1 MTSTP
6 DNIATDCIDKHA
18 ASPHHREKT
27 ALIAV
32 DASGKAS
39 CFTFAE
45 LEKLT
50 NQCAATLRDQGA
62 VPGERLVIRLPNTVD
77 FPIGFLGAIK
87 AGLIPIPTSPLL
99 TENELNFVLE
109 DSGASHIFEVDGV
122 GGSGRAPTR
131 AHGLE
136 HGWAEPETGP
146 APMSATS
153 SNSPAYW
160 LYTSGTE
167 GRPKGVIHSHRSI
180 PAHDERVKMWLDLRE
195 DDIVFNTS
203 ALNWSYALTAMLDVW
218 RHGGTFVIYD
228 GPMDPES
235 LWRII
240 TEQKVTI
247 LMSVPGIYRRLAK
260 IPPGGFVLRRALSAG
275 EALAPEVRD
284 QFRKVTGLEIL
295 GGLGMTEHSVYLVQS
310 EMEAKVGSHAARPL
324 SGHRIAILCED
335 LTDAPVG
342 EVGVLA
348 SHRSC
353 PGLMLGYHNRPE
365 EEARV
370 FQGDWF
376 LSDDLAQRNADG
388 TITFLG
394 RRDDVITAGGYRI
407 SPLEVEA
414 VLNQYPGVA
423 ESAVVGRELE
433 PGKTILQAWIVPKE
447 GGTCDSEGV
456 IAHCRKFLAHYKLPR
471 EIRVMASLPKTATG
485 KIKRAELRWKK

>member
-1 MTSTP
+1 MDDQRKCFMTSTP

-18 ASPHHREKT
+18 ASLHRREKT

-32 DASGKAS
+32 DASGKANHL
-39 CFTFAE
+39 TFFE
-45 LEKLT
+45 LERLT
-50 NQCAATLRDQGA
+50 NQFAATLRDQGA
-62 VPGERLVIRLPNTVD
+62 VSGERVVIQLPNVAD
-77 FPIGFLGAIK
+77 FPIAFLGAIK
-87 AGLIPIPTSPLL
+87 AGLIPIPMSPLL
-99 TENELNFVLE
+99 TENELDFVLK
-109 DSGASHIFEVDGV
+109 DSGAGV
-122 GGSGRAPTR
+122 LVTTGG
-131 AHGLE
+131 
-136 HGWAEPETGP
+136 
-146 APMSATS
+146 MSRVGAAST
-153 SNSPAYW
+153 NIGSPAYW

-167 GRPKGVIHSHRSI
+167 GRPKGVIHAHRSI
-180 PAHDERVKMWLDLRE
+180 PAHDARVKVWLDLRE

-218 RHGGTFVIYD
+218 RHGGTFVIYN
-228 GPMDPES
+228 GPLDPES

-247 LMSVPGIYRRLAK
+247 LMSVPGIYRRLSKAGM
-260 IPPGGFVLRRALSAG
+260 GGFVLRRALSAG

-284 QFRKVTGLEIL
+284 RFRKVTGLEIL

-310 EMEAKVGSHAARPL
+310 EMEANVGSHAARPL
-324 SGHRIAILCED
+324 SGHRIAVLCED
-335 LTDAPVG
+335 LTEVPVG
-342 EVGVLA
+342 EVGILA

-376 LSDDLAQRNADG
+376 LSDDLAQRNAEG

-447 GGTCDSEGV
+447 EGACDSEGV
-456 IAHCRKFLAHYKLPR
+456 IAHCRKFLASYKLPR
-471 EIRVMASLPKTATG
+471 EIRVTTSLPKTATG